1 MITVNSTIL
10 SYNKINQ
17 IQEQIPIPSPD
28 SYIFEEKKSAQ
39 KIFPDLYD
47 LDRLEDHN
55 ICTQRKS
62 TPNLNVKNILRKN
75 YFNSVL
81 MDKSN
86 LNNYNTNKVPVKV
99 VQPNIYSNYDED
111 DELESIKNSKE
122 IKYENKNNFN
132 NIKNSETNN
141 IYKNEVN
148 KINDDII
155 NNINF
160 NKNIIIKSKKKDEYQ
175 YAQSGIFNQNLNLDI
190 NSTNNNI
197 INNNIDDNIINKKT
211 NKFGDKSIRSAFS
224 PLSFKDIMK
233 KDTNKNIIIINTSL
247 YKPRKRRTSIFSIKN
262 SVNDKSKNSINNY
275 LKFEEESN
283 KEQNSLNN
291 LINIDGNNNNDNKQ
305 KNKINLKEEVLKSF
319 RNNNSNSNSIF
330 NLSNNSHLEQE
341 ESSNDMSK
349 LKNNDMISEI
359 ESYLN
364 MEENNNNINKN
375 NIVNNN
381 NGNQNN
387 LNLFNRVA
395 VNETKKNNLNNYNFK
410 TERNNIQKR
419 NLKQNNNINSS
430 SRFSSLSSRK
440 YNFDCPK
447 KIISEELSKDHE
459 DSKVN
464 QNFGNK
470 NNNHKSSYSFVPL
483 VKINFKGLKKI
494 IKNDEFFNILTFLD
508 DTDLI
513 SLLKTN
519 KSLIALINK
528 SIANAYFFQIKQK
541 LKKFRTV
548 FELLKCSLIYT
559 ELKNSF
565 KIDFVINI
573 RLINQNKIKNN
584 NNTGE
589 ISPKCYQLLFF
600 YQCFKPTEPNA
611 KLKTKETTK
620 RIKMYDYYTFDLYPD
635 GYKFPNIYI
644 TKESQQLQE
653 KNLDEKLV
661 YIQPILPFKF
671 NDKGIINFEIY
682 SSKNYFI
689 NPSSIKVIMKRFDLK
704 NYINELNI
712 NNYNNLRVCE
722 YEDISSHW
730 KLIDN
735 EKNQN
740 LFINLK
746 RNIKATFEHN
756 FFIESISF
764 INIGFFLFKIILEA
778 KKPGVIDRVKFGN
791 DIGITLNIKRK
802 YENVE
807 NEIKK
812 NNLII
817 ERRQIFELR
826 VGDKIVIYMSAK
838 RYKSPRKK

>member
-1 MITVNSTIL
+1 MITLNSTIL

-39 KIFPDLYD
+39 KLIPDLYD
-47 LDRLEDHN
+47 LDRLEDNN
-55 ICTQRKS
+55 ICPQRKS
-62 TPNLNVKNILRKN
+62 TPNLSSKNILRIN
-75 YFNSVL
+75 YFNSAL
-81 MDKSN
+81 MDKSI

-99 VQPNIYSNYDED
+99 VQPNIYSNYDD
-111 DELESIKNSKE
+111 DELESMKNSKE
-122 IKYENKNNFN
+122 IKFENKSNFS
-132 NIKNSETNN
+132 NIKTTSQINN
-141 IYKNEVN
+141 IYQNEIN

-155 NNINF
+155 NNINI

-175 YAQSGIFNQNLNLDI
+175 YSQSGVFNHNLNLDI

-197 INNNIDDNIINKKT
+197 KNNNNNDDIFKNKKT
-211 NKFGDKSIRSAFS
+211 NKFGEKSIRSDFA
-224 PLSFKDIMK
+224 PLNFKNIMK
-233 KDTNKNIIIINTSL
+233 KDPNKNIITINTSL
-247 YKPRKRRTSIFSIKN
+247 YKPKKRRTTVFSIKN
-262 SVNDKSKNSINNY
+262 NINDKSKNSINDY

-283 KEQNSLNN
+283 KDQNSLNN
-291 LINIDGNNNNDNKQ
+291 IVNIDNTDNKKQ
-305 KNKINLKEEVLKSF
+305 NNKINLKEEVLKSF

-341 ESSNDMSK
+341 ESSNNISK
-349 LKNNDMISEI
+349 LKNNDMISDI

-364 MEENNNNINKN
+364 MEENNNINKN
-375 NIVNNN
+375 NSINRNNN
-381 NGNQNN
+381 NVNQNN
-387 LNLFNRVA
+387 INLFNKVA
-395 VNETKKNNLNNYNFK
+395 INPTKKNNLNDYNFK
-410 TERNNIQKR
+410 TERNSIHKR
-419 NLKQNNNINSS
+419 NSKPTINNSN

-447 KIISEELSKDHE
+447 KIILEELSKDHE
-459 DSKVN
+459 DNKN
-464 QNFGNK
+464 KNFGNK
-470 NNNHKSSYSFVPL
+470 NNIHNTTYSKVPL
-483 VKINFKGLKKI
+483 VKINIKGIKKI
-494 IKNDEFFNILTFLD
+494 IKKDGFFNILTFLD

-519 KSLIALINK
+519 KSLIGLINK
-528 SIANAYFFQIKQK
+528 SIANAYFFRIKQH
-541 LKKFRTV
+541 LRKFRSI

-573 RLINQNKIKNN
+573 RFINQYKINN
-584 NNTGE
+584 NINEGE
-589 ISPKCYQLLFF
+589 LTPKCYQLLFF

-620 RIKMYDYYTFDLYPD
+620 RIKMYDYYTFDLYPN
-635 GYKFPNIYI
+635 GYKFPTIYI
-644 TKESQQLQE
+644 NKESQQLQE
-653 KNLDEKLV
+653 KNLEEKLV

-722 YEDISSHW
+722 YEDISTHW

-740 LFINLK
+740 LFFNMK
-746 RNIKATFEHN
+746 RHIRARFEHN

-764 INIGFFLFKIILEA
+764 INIGFFLFKINLEA
-778 KKPGVIDRVKFGN
+778 KKPGLIDRVKFGN
-791 DIGITLNIKRK
+791 DFGITLIIKRK

-817 ERRQIFELR
+817 ERRQIYELR
-826 VGDKIVIYMSAK
+826 VGDKIVIYISAK
-838 RYKSPRKK
+838 RNKSPRKK